1 MRTNP
6 ISTLKSSINWKA
18 AYKLGLLTLGVV
30 TAVWL
35 LLVVL
40 SALSHVCL
48 TVFGK
53 WIGTLLM
60 VPLVTVTTMIVSA
73 YIVPAAMSAARNI
86 RR

>member
-30 TAVWL
+30 TAIWL

-60 VPLVTVTTMIVSA
+60 APLLVVAVVIIDA
-73 YIVPAAMSAARNI
+73 YIVPVAKAAARNI